1 MKGLLSYVVILPNG
15 RTIGRYVEHL
25 RCRTSST
32 SDDQSGVEVP
42 PADEVTVPET
52 QIPISLK
59 HMKLITIDTCL
70 SFYLY
75 IV

>member
-25 RCRTSST
+25 RCRTSSTNAT

-59 HMKLITIDTCL
+59 HMKLITIDT
-70 SFYLY
+70 
-75 IV
+75 